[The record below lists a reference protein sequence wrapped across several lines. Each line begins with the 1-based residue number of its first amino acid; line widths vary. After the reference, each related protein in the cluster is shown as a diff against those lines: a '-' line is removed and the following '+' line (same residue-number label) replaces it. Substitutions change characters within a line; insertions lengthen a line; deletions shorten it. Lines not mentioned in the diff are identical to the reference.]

1 MGSGFFTG
9 GAKSLKRS
17 FYPPLYRHRYLQPG
31 LPAQRQSSTSLQPP
45 AAASLPQHPPRAFP
59 SWGHTLHGLTGVQ
72 FLCVLQGSGS
82 RHKLRPQSL
91 VQSGHCDGPHLGVS
105 GFRSRAWRH
114 LSGLFRTLL
123 WGVDAQQRQQQA
135 ECGVICTLA
144 QGHMQT
150 LVSHNI
156 PQAGGCEECW
166 AALLRWLD
174 HQGFFQSE
182 LF

>member
-9 GAKSLKRS
+9 GAKSIKTS
-17 FYPPLYRHRYLQPG
+17 FCPPLYRHRYLQPG
-31 LPAQRQSSTSLQPP
+31 PPARRQSSTSLQPP

-59 SWGHTLHGLTGVQ
+59 SWGHTLHGLAGVQ
-72 FLCVLQGSGS
+72 LLFVLQGSGS
-82 RHKLRPQSL
+82 RHKLWSQSL
-91 VQSGHCDGPHLGVS
+91 VQSGHGDGPHLGVF
-105 GFRSRAWRH
+105 GFRSGTWRH
-114 LSGLFRTLL
+114 LSGLFRTLF

-150 LVSHNI
+150 LVSHSI
-156 PQAGGCEECW
+156 PHRGGCEECW
-166 AALLRWLD
+166 AAPLRQLD